1 MTVPLWVLLA
11 FAAWTLLVLA
21 GSVGHYR
28 WSRILSGQSR
38 FADFGEYRIE
48 GAEWYQR
55 GMRAH
60 ANCVENLPI
69 YGAIVVVITAAGV
82 DRPSLDV
89 LALILIGARIL
100 QSLVHVL
107 FEQTNTVVT
116 FRSIFYNIQF
126 ACMAAMVGVV
136 VYGVTA

>member
-1 MTVPLWVLLA
+1 
-11 FAAWTLLVLA
+11 
-21 GSVGHYR
+21 
-28 WSRILSGQSR
+28 
-38 FADFGEYRIE
+38 
-48 GAEWYQR
+48 
-55 GMRAH
+55 MRAH
-60 ANCVENLPI
+60 ANCVENLPV